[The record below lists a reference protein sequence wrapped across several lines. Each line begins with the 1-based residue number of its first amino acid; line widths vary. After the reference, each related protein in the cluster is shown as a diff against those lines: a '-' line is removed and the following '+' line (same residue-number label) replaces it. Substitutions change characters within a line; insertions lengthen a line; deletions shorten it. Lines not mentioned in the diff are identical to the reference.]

1 MEALIVVF
9 AWSAALMTAA
19 ATYCGWCEYIEDKE
33 GQALAQSYIQHLQA
47 ARRIA
52 IKSASA
58 GSVDWLQSQRLFAA
72 ASQLQ
77 DLISDTQQDYVEV
90 VRKPEGDEHSA

>member
-9 AWSAALMTAA
+9 AWSAVWLAVAA
-19 ATYCGWCEYIEDKE
+19 SYCGICEYIEDKE

-77 DLISDTQQDYVEV
+77 DLIASTCQDYIEDVQAAGKV
-90 VRKPEGDEHSA
+90 VRK

>member
-77 DLISDTQQDYVEV
+77 DLIASTCQDYIEDVQAAGKV
-90 VRKPEGDEHSA
+90 VRK